1 MSGKKIIDVNI
12 ISISPLVQQ
21 QNEILLNKLLSYD
34 EQQQQQQKESH
45 SQSSNQ
51 TNVSRSKK
59 QKNCICTKNSKTEQL
74 YRKNLSRILKTLN
87 EYINN
92 LIDNFSGKEN
102 EEQNTTHL
110 NLENTHTFRLPENN
124 NSSLFLNN
132 TNDLKSL
139 LSTNAKKKRKNKTNM
154 QLHKESKNKPFIQ
167 NTSDKHMEI
176 ARHPYPN
183 SPYISPE

>member
-1 MSGKKIIDVNI
+1 MCRV
-12 ISISPLVQQ
+12 P
-21 QNEILLNKLLSYD
+21 
-34 EQQQQQQKESH
+34 
-45 SQSSNQ
+45 
-51 TNVSRSKK
+51 KK
-59 QKNCICTKNSKTEQL
+59 QNCICTKNNKTEQL

-87 EYINN
+87 KYINN

-124 NSSLFLNN
+124 NSLLFLNN
-132 TNDLKSL
+132 TNDLQSL
-139 LSTNAKKKRKNKTNM
+139 LSTNAKKNKKTKQICNCTRS
-154 QLHKESKNKPFIQ
+154 QKNKPFIQ